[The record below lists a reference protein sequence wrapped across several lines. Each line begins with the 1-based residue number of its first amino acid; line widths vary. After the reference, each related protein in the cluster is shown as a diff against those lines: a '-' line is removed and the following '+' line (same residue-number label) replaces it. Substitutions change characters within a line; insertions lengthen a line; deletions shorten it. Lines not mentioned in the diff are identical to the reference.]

1 MDHPWDRQQG
11 GYSRSTTRSDM
22 SIFRLDSEGY
32 FLRDGKRF
40 WPVGCN
46 YTSSSCGA
54 MIWKSWPEAEI
65 RADLAGMQRL
75 GFNSLRFFVHWED
88 FEPEPGRYDPLM
100 EKRLQQFCQWCAE
113 FGIHAHPSLF
123 VGWMSGGIF
132 WPKWKGSRNLF
143 EDADMVERSLAFAQ
157 RCCALLKDCN
167 NILAID
173 AGNEMS
179 CLPDAHE
186 AHPEA

>member
-1 MDHPWDRQQG
+1 MISDPPRRAVSVFSISQARTMAKCVSQVNEIFHIANEDDMDHPWDRQQG
-11 GYSRSTTRSDM
+11 GYSRSTTRPDM

-88 FEPEPGRYDPLM
+88 VEPEPGRYDPLM

-123 VGWMSGGIF
+123 VGWM
-132 WPKWKGSRNLF
+132 
-143 EDADMVERSLAFAQ
+143 
-157 RCCALLKDCN
+157 
-167 NILAID
+167 
-173 AGNEMS
+173 
-179 CLPDAHE
+179 
-186 AHPEA
+186 